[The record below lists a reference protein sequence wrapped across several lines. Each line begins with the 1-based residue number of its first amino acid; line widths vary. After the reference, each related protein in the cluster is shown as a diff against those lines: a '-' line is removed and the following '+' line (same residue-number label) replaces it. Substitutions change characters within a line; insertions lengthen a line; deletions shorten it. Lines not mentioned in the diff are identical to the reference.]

1 MVGFFGLW
9 IGCCKFFGSIVCV
22 CCFFFFFS
30 SRRRHT
36 RCGRDWSSDVCSSD
50 LKNTILEA
58 DDPILMPGY
67 QQRAGKAINQTTAH
81 VDYGFYNNWDE
92 LYASTAHDA
101 SDDAR
106 MPGNYILLD
115 YDADGVITSFDE
127 IPYGFSNVPQN
138 TVNFQFGADYKG
150 FSGFVQFYG
159 VNNVTRYVGLGS
171 LGGITNLAFDEGD
184 YWSNDN
190 RNADVPLPRWGT
202 LPSGYSNGT
211 RYLHDGSYVRLK
223 YAEVSYTFSKEPFM
237 ARLGL
242 NSLKV
247 FVNGNNLF
255 LWTKMPDDR
264 ESNTGGNTAYPTQK
278 RFNLGLRIS
287 L

>member
-1 MVGFFGLW
+1 
-9 IGCCKFFGSIVCV
+9 
-22 CCFFFFFS
+22 
-30 SRRRHT
+30 
-36 RCGRDWSSDVCSSD
+36 
-50 LKNTILEA
+50 
-58 DDPILMPGY
+58 MPGY

-171 LGGITNLAFDEGD
+171 LGGITNLAFEIGRAT
-184 YWSNDN
+184 SELQS
-190 RNADVPLPRWGT
+190 RPHLVC
-202 LPSGYSNGT
+202 
-211 RYLHDGSYVRLK
+211 RLLLEK
-223 YAEVSYTFSKEPFM
+223 K
-237 ARLGL
+237 
-242 NSLKV
+242 
-247 FVNGNNLF
+247 
-255 LWTKMPDDR
+255 
-264 ESNTGGNTAYPTQK
+264 
-278 RFNLGLRIS
+278 
-287 L
+287 